1 MENQLLAKLKNNK
14 HIIEMILSKDLQN
27 ILIDLIERQKHFN
40 DHKVRQTLNTNSFKQ
55 QRNDGLSPL
64 ENAAI
69 FESNQFQ
76 EFVKEII
83 VLLND

>member
-14 HIIEMILSKDLQN
+14 HIIQMIASKDLQN
-27 ILIDLIERQKHFN
+27 ILIDLIERQKQFN
-40 DHKVRQTLNTNSFKQ
+40 DKKVRQTLNNNSFKL
-55 QRNDGLSPL
+55 NDELSPL
-64 ENAAI
+64 ENAAL

-83 VLLND
+83 VILNDLN